1 MLRLDGTQM
10 TRFTLLALLS
20 PAALFAGCATAQ
32 DSKDRLASETAALL
46 GVNADQVAI
55 SNRRTSGTTIY
66 YMAKT
71 NSVEYGCSTE
81 ITSVANLVMS
91 MGVTHPP
98 KCQKKAVPEQN

>member
-10 TRFTLLALLS
+10 TRYTLLALLS
-20 PAALFAGCATAQ
+20 PVALFAGCATAQ

-46 GVNADQVAI
+46 GVKADQVSI

-66 YMAKT
+66 YTAMTKAAD
-71 NSVEYGCSTE
+71 YGCSTE
-81 ITSVANLVMS
+81 ISSIANLVMS

-98 KCQKKAVPEQN
+98 KCEKKATPEKN